1 MNKIVFLIASLV
13 LINCT
18 PEKEIEL
25 PSHTNFIQILTDDQG
40 WGDLG
45 SYGHQFINSPHIDQL
60 AKDGLKFT
68 QSYSSASVCS
78 PARSS
83 ILTGRTPFRNG
94 VYRWVP
100 ASHQIHLPASEITL
114 PQLLKK
120 GGYQTAHFGK
130 WHLSDFSEER
140 AEGDEQYKN
149 YGFGSNHNQPSMEDY
164 GYDYWFATGN
174 VARPSHKNPQ
184 NFFLNGKSVGTI
196 EGFSAQIIADQVEE
210 WMKNHRKKDKP
221 FFLTIW
227 LHEPHGPIE
236 TDSIFMKPYTD
247 LKDASLRQYLGNI
260 TQLDAAVG
268 TIVKSLDKIG
278 QTDNTLVW
286 FTSDNGPEGR
296 HSFGAFNNYDHTF
309 GGSRFRGST
318 GGLRGRKRHSHEGGI
333 RVPGIIK
340 WPEGL
345 KLANVQSGSV
355 IAKPIIG
362 ADIFPTMLEIS
373 GIALP
378 ENRFIDGS
386 SILPLLQGK
395 SFERSKPLYW
405 RNNFNEMQIAMR
417 IGDWK
422 ILGNSM
428 RTKFELFNLNI
439 DPRETT
445 DLSTH
450 EPELFD
456 RMKIELINYDT
467 NVLEEGPDWWP
478 EKMKS
483 RLPLTSN

>member
-149 YGFGSNHNQPSMEDY
+149 
-164 GYDYWFATGN
+164 
-174 VARPSHKNPQ
+174 
-184 NFFLNGKSVGTI
+184 
-196 EGFSAQIIADQVEE
+196 
-210 WMKNHRKKDKP
+210 
-221 FFLTIW
+221 
-227 LHEPHGPIE
+227 
-236 TDSIFMKPYTD
+236 
-247 LKDASLRQYLGNI
+247 
-260 TQLDAAVG
+260 
-268 TIVKSLDKIG
+268 
-278 QTDNTLVW
+278 
-286 FTSDNGPEGR
+286 
-296 HSFGAFNNYDHTF
+296 
-309 GGSRFRGST
+309 
-318 GGLRGRKRHSHEGGI
+318 
-333 RVPGIIK
+333 
-340 WPEGL
+340 
-345 KLANVQSGSV
+345 
-355 IAKPIIG
+355 
-362 ADIFPTMLEIS
+362 
-373 GIALP
+373 
-378 ENRFIDGS
+378 
-386 SILPLLQGK
+386 
-395 SFERSKPLYW
+395 
-405 RNNFNEMQIAMR
+405 
-417 IGDWK
+417 
-422 ILGNSM
+422 
-428 RTKFELFNLNI
+428 
-439 DPRETT
+439 
-445 DLSTH
+445 
-450 EPELFD
+450 
-456 RMKIELINYDT
+456 
-467 NVLEEGPDWWP
+467 
-478 EKMKS
+478 
-483 RLPLTSN
+483 